1 MARFQE
7 WVKALPA
14 RLANSLV
21 YSLLALAIL
30 IIIIGLIIF
39 VTGNAGSLNRLLG
52 TPLNIFGATTYRPE
66 IHSDVM
72 LGMMRNFYPGL
83 VPFVAILAIVLVLL
97 AIWGVVSFLTW
108 LGQKLIQTIC
118 ILIGQSNVR
127 ILLATILISW
137 SVAIFVMWLV
147 LNTNQTIYYLLT
159 GLGLMVINL
168 ILAWLFRGMVVLVR
182 DEEVNESTR
191 SAD

>member
-1 MARFQE
+1 MAKFQE
-7 WVKALPA
+7 WIKALPA

-52 TPLNIFGATTYRPE
+52 APLNIFGAITYQPE
-66 IHSDVM
+66 IHRDVM
-72 LGMMRNFYPGL
+72 LGMMRNYYPGL

-118 ILIGQSNVR
+118 IVIGQSNVR
-127 ILLATILISW
+127 ILLATILITW

-182 DEEVNESTR
+182 DEEVNESAH

>member
-1 MARFQE
+1 
-7 WVKALPA
+7 
-14 RLANSLV
+14 
-21 YSLLALAIL
+21 
-30 IIIIGLIIF
+30 
-39 VTGNAGSLNRLLG
+39 
-52 TPLNIFGATTYRPE
+52 
-66 IHSDVM
+66 
-72 LGMMRNFYPGL
+72 MRNCYPGL

-127 ILLATILISW
+127 ILLATILITW

-159 GLGLMVINL
+159 GLGLMVTNL

-182 DEEVNESTR
+182 DEEVNESTH

>member
-30 IIIIGLIIF
+30 TIIIGLIIF

-52 TPLNIFGATTYRPE
+52 TPLNIFGATTYQPE

-118 ILIGQSNVR
+118 IVIGQSNAR
-127 ILLATILISW
+127 ILLATILITW

-168 ILAWLFRGMVVLVR
+168 ILAWLFRRMVVLVR
-182 DEEVNESTR
+182 DEEVNESAH

>member
-1 MARFQE
+1 MTRFQE

-30 IIIIGLIIF
+30 TIVIGLIIF

-52 TPLNIFGATTYRPE
+52 TPLNIFGATTYRSE

-118 ILIGQSNVR
+118 IVIGQSNVR
-127 ILLATILISW
+127 ILLATILITW

-182 DEEVNESTR
+182 DEEVNESAH